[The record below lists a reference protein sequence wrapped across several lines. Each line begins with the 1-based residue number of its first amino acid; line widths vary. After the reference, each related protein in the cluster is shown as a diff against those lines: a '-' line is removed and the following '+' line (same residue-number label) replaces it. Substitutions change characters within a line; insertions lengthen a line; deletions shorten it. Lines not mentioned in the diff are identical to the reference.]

1 MIFGLCIQTGFQK
14 YKIELISVSG
24 TKNNVENITQKFTT
38 ILENIIRKY
47 PEQNFWF
54 DIIAKTLPL
63 KWMPIY

>member
-14 YKIELISVSG
+14 YKIEFITVSVA
-24 TKNNVENITQKFTT
+24 KNSVENITQEFTA

-54 DIIAKTLPL
+54 HNRWKTIPQ
-63 KWMPIY
+63 K